1 MMRSLWTAAS
11 GMKTQQLYVDSISN
25 NIANVNTSGY
35 KKENMEFRSLMYET
49 LSPASTNEEGVGR
62 PVAIQIG
69 HGVRAVA
76 NYKDFTQGSVDITN
90 RPLDFSIDG
99 DGFFVVEDINGE
111 PMYTKQ
117 GSFKTSIVG
126 NNLRLTTSDG
136 YPVLTTGGNYI
147 DFDGNFLATNLS
159 IDSLGNL
166 AYTSEDG
173 NAESL
178 NIKIGMAQFK
188 NPAGLDAIGGTF
200 FKSTSASG
208 EAQMEGTNAVVASSS
223 ITQGT
228 VEASN
233 VQVVEEMVKL
243 IVAQRAYEM
252 NSKSIQTSDDML
264 SLVNQLKR

>member
-25 NIANVNTSGY
+25 NIANVNTSGF
-35 KKENMEFRSLMYET
+35 KKENMEFRSLFYES

-62 PVAIQIG
+62 PVGIHIG
-69 HGVRAVA
+69 HGVRTVA

-99 DGFFVVEDINGE
+99 EGFFVVEDINGNQ
-111 PMYTKQ
+111 MYTKQ

-126 NNLRLTTSDG
+126 NQLRLTTSDG
-136 YPVLTTGGNYI
+136 YPILSNTGDYI
-147 DFDGNFLATNLS
+147 DFEGSFLATNLS

-166 AYTSEDG
+166 GYAGDDG
-173 NAESL
+173 NSESL
-178 NIKIGMAQFK
+178 NMRVGLVQFQ

-200 FKSTSASG
+200 YHSTSASG
-208 EAQMEGTNAVVASSS
+208 EARYEGTGNITSSNL
-223 ITQGT
+223 TQGT